1 MYSAQK
7 ISSHLDQKNPRNLD
21 YVLIVNILTSLTL
34 LKIAKPHE
42 ALSFINIAEK
52 TTDKLMETMVLN
64 PMGLGSL
71 NEIVGESANFTA
83 GFPKTT
89 SASKTID

>member
-1 MYSAQK
+1 MYAAQK
-7 ISSHLDQKNPRNLD
+7 ISSHLNQKNPRNLD

-52 TTDKLMETMVLN
+52 ATDKLTESVVLN

-71 NEIVGESANFTA
+71 DEIVGELGSLIG
-83 GFPKTT
+83 GF
-89 SASKTID
+89 

>member
-7 ISSHLDQKNPRNLD
+7 ISSHLNQKNPRNLD
-21 YVLIVNILTSLTL
+21 YVLIVNILTSLAL

-52 TTDKLMETMVLN
+52 TTDKLMEYIVLN

-71 NEIVGESANFTA
+71 NEIVGDSGSSISVFQ
-83 GFPKTT
+83 
-89 SASKTID
+89 

>member
-1 MYSAQK
+1 MYAAQK
-7 ISSHLDQKNPRNLD
+7 ISSHLNQKNPRNLD

-52 TTDKLMETMVLN
+52 AADKLTESVVLN

-71 NEIVGESANFTA
+71 EEIVGEPGSFIG
-83 GFPKTT
+83 GF
-89 SASKTID
+89 